1 MQGHEDEAGA
11 AEANEANEQGA
22 PAEAPK
28 PEPEPEVVD
37 LRDQR
42 IAQLEQ
48 QLQDAMGRLRAVS
61 KAFTEQKDEMTA
73 FRERTEA
80 ASRLARERREFEV
93 VKAFFDPVQ
102 NLKRSIDLG
111 ITDSG
116 AFIEGLR
123 MVLHQFGEGL
133 QRLGLE
139 PIPGVGAPFDPKLHE
154 ALAVMP
160 VADKEQDGRVT
171 FVHVDGYMVGG
182 KAIQAAQV
190 VIGKHAP
197 EAASEN

>member
-11 AEANEANEQGA
+11 AESNDQP
-22 PAEAPK
+22 PAV
-28 PEPEPEVVD
+28 EPAPEVD
-37 LRDQR
+37 PRDER

-102 NLKRSIDLG
+102 NLKRSIDAGVTDAEAFLSG
-111 ITDSG
+111 I
-116 AFIEGLR
+116 R
-123 MVLHQFGEGL
+123 MILHQFSDGL

-160 VADKEQDGRVT
+160 VPEAAQDGRVM

-182 KAIQAAQV
+182 KPIQAAQV

-197 EAASEN
+197 EAAGEA

>member
-1 MQGHEDEAGA
+1 MQGNEEEAAEQAEQA
-11 AEANEANEQGA
+11 AEAPRDAA
-22 PAEAPK
+22 
-28 PEPEPEVVD
+28 PEVD
-37 LRDQR
+37 PRDQE
-42 IAQLEQ
+42 IARLEL
-48 QLQDAMGRLRAVS
+48 QLQETTGRLRAVS

-102 NLKRSIDLG
+102 NLKRSIDAG
-111 ITDSG
+111 ISDAD
-116 AFIEGLR
+116 AFLDGIR
-123 MVLHQFGEGL
+123 MILHQFAEGL

-139 PIPGVGAPFDPKLHE
+139 PIPGVGSPFDPKLHE

-160 VADKEQDGRVT
+160 VADKDQDGRVM

-197 EAASEN
+197 EAAAEA